1 MAGPTSIEDALA
13 EIESLEIAL
22 RGAQE
27 DDGEHSSAEA
37 DETPAFVD
45 TESRVND
52 IQHQLAK
59 LYDRLDFLKQQ
70 KAAQDGIPISKDSA
84 ILFADVGFGFDDNA
98 EGHSSFL
105 PTDKLVAMVCP
116 FDSDDTKPPRTPSP
130 DKIALPPKR
139 NAPRSH
145 SAGHSL
151 VKDEDVPSHLYE
163 SARMCNGF
171 QIVKHRGSDRIT
183 VQVWAWIN
191 PKIGPGRDDGSGN
204 EEDEFFDTS
213 QDLPE
218 QDGSLHDELL
228 HLSSLVDSIR
238 LQRPPPKE
246 EDFSHQLDELLALD
260 AEVGSILQRGGAA
273 PEDARGED
281 DAAGGES
288 DISNLRI
295 KMERN
300 RARLRQI
307 RATARRD
314 RDLEAPDRVPPALER
329 SPSTVVREDMRRLR
343 QQLHDLRSFSP
354 HAEGELGRSRSP
366 AMSMTSSLPSPGR
379 VSRAEE
385 QDLEGMEEAR
395 QGALP
400 PLASCCNSRSNHRDC
415 DTRARAHKN
424 ALAAGVAGAR
434 MHTHTNTHR
443 HTHSDTRE

>member
-183 VQVWAWIN
+183 VQGWAWIN

-228 HLSSLVDSIR
+228 HLSSLVDSIQ

-260 AEVGSILQRGGAA
+260 AEVGSILQRQRMRGAKTTPRAGNQTSRTYASRWSATGRACARSAPPRAATATWRPRTGSRRRWSGRHRRWCARTCGGCGSSCTTCAASRRTPRASSGAA
-273 PEDARGED
+273 G
-281 DAAGGES
+281 
-288 DISNLRI
+288 
-295 KMERN
+295 
-300 RARLRQI
+300 
-307 RATARRD
+307 RRPC
-314 RDLEAPDRVPPALER
+314 R
-329 SPSTVVREDMRRLR
+329 
-343 QQLHDLRSFSP
+343 
-354 HAEGELGRSRSP
+354 
-366 AMSMTSSLPSPGR
+366 
-379 VSRAEE
+379 
-385 QDLEGMEEAR
+385 
-395 QGALP
+395 
-400 PLASCCNSRSNHRDC
+400 
-415 DTRARAHKN
+415 
-424 ALAAGVAGAR
+424 
-434 MHTHTNTHR
+434 
-443 HTHSDTRE
+443 